1 MSSPERTLL
10 KRLSQRTQLVKQIRE
25 GGVDKRALT
34 ERLDV
39 SRATIDRA
47 VRELESAG
55 VIERTGEGYALTLV
69 GELAYAEFRRL
80 LDRFETIARARE
92 LLLLLPREFE
102 IDPAVLDDA
111 EIVLAEQPLPH
122 EPLERFEEL
131 IEECD
136 RATVY
141 SPIGFPTSIAAVHHQ
156 ITGTETELELL
167 LDERLVERLWT
178 DYEEGLRNVLG
189 AENATLRQLPPE
201 RGLDVMLASFDDRV
215 VWIGVYDDD
224 GDVRGAITLESD
236 RALEWARDR
245 LDRCREAG
253 RKIPP
258 PSEDE
263 GEDE

>member
-10 KRLSQRTQLVKQIRE
+10 KRLSRRTQLIERIRE
-25 GGVDKRALT
+25 GVVDKRALT

-80 LDRFETIARARE
+80 LDRFETISRARE
-92 LLLLLPREFE
+92 LLSLLPREFE

-111 EIVLAEQPLPH
+111 EIVLAEQPMPH

-131 IEECD
+131 LEEHD
-136 RATVY
+136 RTTVY
-141 SPIGFPTSIAAVHHQ
+141 SPIGFPTSISAVHHQ
-156 ITGTETELELL
+156 ITETETELELF
-167 LDERLVERLWT
+167 LDERLVERLRT
-178 DYEEGLRNVLG
+178 DYEGGFRDVLG

-201 RGLDVMLASFDDRV
+201 RGLDVMLASFDDRI
-215 VWIGVYDDD
+215 VWIGVYDAD

-236 RALEWARDR
+236 RALEWARER
-245 LDRCREAG
+245 FGRCREAG
-253 RKIPP
+253 REVP
-258 PSEDE
+258 PSSE